1 MRGQSSAAALLERLD
16 PEPPVHWRVVEA
28 PDAMAAEAAAA
39 REFRLT
45 GQQREPSLCGSSDD
59 CVMRLKRRP
68 TAVFASP
75 RRQGRLDDHR

>member
-1 MRGQSSAAALLERLD
+1 
-16 PEPPVHWRVVEA
+16 
-28 PDAMAAEAAAA
+28 MAAEAAAA

-45 GQQREPSLCGSSDD
+45 GQQREPSLCESSDD

-75 RRQGRLDDHR
+75 RRQGRLDDHRERRFSTERAQHRRC

>member
-1 MRGQSSAAALLERLD
+1 
-16 PEPPVHWRVVEA
+16 
-28 PDAMAAEAAAA
+28 MAAEAAAA